1 MAPAPKDRKTNKQLH
16 RERRLRVRSV
26 RRDTPD
32 MRKLSKAIIGL
43 ALAEAER
50 EAQAQAA
57 EGRPAN
63 SSVTPPPGKNGGRHG
78 A

>member
-1 MAPAPKDRKTNKQLH
+1 MTPAPKKTDKQRKER
-16 RERRLRVRSV
+16 RERRLRVHGI

-57 EGRPAN
+57 EPAPGAA
-63 SSVTPPPGKNGGRHG
+63 SSSPTAAKKDGHHG

>member
-1 MAPAPKDRKTNKQLH
+1 MTPAPKKTSKNRKER
-16 RERRLRVRSV
+16 RERRLMVRSV

-50 EAQAQAA
+50 EAQAQATSA
-57 EGRPAN
+57 QQTGASDSPKVAKE
-63 SSVTPPPGKNGGRHG
+63 GGRHG
-78 A
+78 G

>member
-1 MAPAPKDRKTNKQLH
+1 
-16 RERRLRVRSV
+16 
-26 RRDTPD
+26 

-50 EAQAQAA
+50 EAQAQAVEA
-57 EGRPAN
+57 QPNA
-63 SSVTPPPGKNGGRHG
+63 SDSPPSAKKGGRHG

>member
-1 MAPAPKDRKTNKQLH
+1 MSPAPKKTSKNGKER

-57 EGRPAN
+57 EAQPT
-63 SSVTPPPGKNGGRHG
+63 SDSPPSAKKGGRHG

>member
-1 MAPAPKDRKTNKQLH
+1 
-16 RERRLRVRSV
+16 
-26 RRDTPD
+26 

-57 EGRPAN
+57 EAQPT
-63 SSVTPPPGKNGGRHG
+63 SDSPPSAKKGGRHG

>member
-1 MAPAPKDRKTNKQLH
+1 MTPAPKNTSKDRKER

-26 RRDTPD
+26 RRNTPD

-57 EGRPAN
+57 QQSGAGD
-63 SSVTPPPGKNGGRHG
+63 SPPSAQKGGRHG